1 MLPPIVREKTRLCL
15 LDMGKSGYVKRFHFQ
30 RYNIAR
36 SNHPWKRGVGH
47 NLEWNFIYWN
57 MDLTIAT
64 SMYRVVG
71 VHKSRQFL
79 LTISLHLAKA
89 QSEANYKICVCIFT
103 YVEKIGWQ
111 KVILKK
117 TIPN

>member
-1 MLPPIVREKTRLCL
+1 
-15 LDMGKSGYVKRFHFQ
+15 
-30 RYNIAR
+30 
-36 SNHPWKRGVGH
+36 
-47 NLEWNFIYWN
+47 

-103 YVEKIGWQ
+103 YVEKIG
-111 KVILKK
+111 
-117 TIPN
+117 